1 MAMNALTFDYPG
13 ALWVFSIFI
22 PLLLWDY
29 FSPRRK
35 QIHENLPK
43 NLRARLGASRVLFKI
58 FLACIIAALAGP
70 RWGIGPAAL
79 TSEPLR
85 AVDAVIALDVSRSME
100 IPDGLGGDISR
111 LERGLTIVR
120 EAVAATPGIRLGVA
134 VSRNMGIIAVP
145 LTWDS
150 ETALT
155 FLDAAGSSLTGRGTN
170 LESLVDAAANAFQ
183 PSYPSTRVILLVSD
197 GEALSGSLNAA
208 LGRCKRDG
216 IVVSAIAVGSDEG
229 GMLDDGEILSR
240 RDSKALR
247 TAAGQTGGVYI
258 DGNRE
263 DASGALA
270 GHLRSLAP
278 GSETRG
284 TQTESTTRWFMFV
297 MSAIIAFGASKLC
310 LLRLRNEE

>member
-1 MAMNALTFDYPG
+1 MNALTFDHPG
-13 ALWVFSIFI
+13 ALWIFTVFI
-22 PLLLWDY
+22 PLLMWDY

-35 QIHENLPK
+35 QIRENLPK
-43 NLRARLGASRVLFKI
+43 NLRARLGASRIFFRI

-70 RWGIGPAAL
+70 RWGIGPAPL
-79 TSEPLR
+79 SGESLR

-100 IPDGLGGDISR
+100 IRDGPGGDISR
-111 LERGLTIVR
+111 LERGLAIVR
-120 EAVAATPGIRLGVA
+120 EAVATTPGMRLGVA
-134 VSRNMGIIAVP
+134 LSRNRGIIAVP

-150 ETALT
+150 DSALT
-155 FLDAAGSSLTGRGTN
+155 FLDAAGFSLTGRGTN

-208 LGRCKRDG
+208 LGRCKRNG
-216 IVVSAIAVGSDEG
+216 ITVSVVAVGSDEG

-247 TAAGQTGGVYI
+247 TAAGHTGGVYI

-284 TQTESTTRWFMFV
+284 AQTERATRWFLFV